1 MSGKSK
7 KAAVVFRLETKNEG
21 AVYFHCAF
29 HELNP
34 CLSKASKV
42 PHVFS
47 MFSTMQALGIFF
59 KYSPTR
65 QRKLEEAIAGADKEG
80 CLKKKMKQL
89 CKTR

>member
-21 AVYFHCAF
+21 AVYFHCTF
-29 HELNP
+29 HELKP

-42 PHVFS
+42 PLVFS

-59 KYSPTR
+59 NIL
-65 QRKLEEAIAGADKEG
+65 QRVKGNWKRPLLEQT
-80 CLKKKMKQL
+80 KKDA
-89 CKTR
+89 